1 MVIISQQH
9 FLYNSAIFISINAT
23 SIPAPTKHPPQI
35 SILIS
40 QYTIPATTG
49 LDIPLLICAMF
60 FAAGII
66 PPAMVCTKEAIVSKN
81 TIQSEMNTFDRII
94 WKRVVDTEYHIS
106 RNINAS
112 YMAVFVLYLPASFS
126 LCVSYFSLAFR

>member
-49 LDIPLLICAMF
+49 LDIPLLICATF
-60 FAAGII
+60 FPISAIQ
-66 PPAMVCTKEAIVSKN
+66 PAMVCTKVAIVSKN
-81 TIQSEMNTFDRII
+81 TTQSEINIFDRII
-94 WKRVVDTEYHIS
+94 
-106 RNINAS
+106 
-112 YMAVFVLYLPASFS
+112 
-126 LCVSYFSLAFR
+126 